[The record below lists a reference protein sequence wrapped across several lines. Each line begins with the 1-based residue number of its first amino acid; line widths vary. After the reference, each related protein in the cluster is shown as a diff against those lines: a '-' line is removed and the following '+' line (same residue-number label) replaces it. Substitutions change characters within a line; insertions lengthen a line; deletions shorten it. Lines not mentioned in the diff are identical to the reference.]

1 MAQTGII
8 RFGFLNSHFLLN
20 LSLRNGWKECSR
32 DLSKKT
38 FALCQFCSTASSS
51 QEKQQNFPQTYG
63 QITSRT
69 HPDIIQ
75 EGQVTPG
82 LTKIEFQDR
91 RFRLMELILQ
101 QFHRLK
107 RNTKNHLV
115 VIPSA
120 SKVFM
125 SDKIPYPFRQNTE
138 FLYLTGFQEPDSV
151 LLLQNAPDKNLPEH
165 VSTLFVPKKNNHI
178 EMWEGPR
185 TGTEGAVELL
195 GVDCAYS
202 MEELENFLQV
212 YARSHHNFVLWYD
225 FLNPPL
231 PNVNELLKS
240 FMSSLHHTE
249 FESPIPLIQQLRLI
263 KSESEI
269 KLMQHSAEIA
279 CESLTEV
286 MKSSHPGVNETQL
299 YAKMDFECRIRGA
312 ERLAYPPVVA
322 GGSRANIIHYIA
334 NNQRILPGDMVLMDA
349 GCEYHSYASD
359 LTRTWPVSGK
369 FTCPQQDLYEIV
381 LIIQKELIELCC
393 EMSNL
398 DQLFHTMCQL
408 MGTKL
413 QELGLVSGKLG
424 KIELAK
430 IAYNFCPHHVSHYL
444 GMDVHDTRIISCD
457 YSSIYLPG
465 STVITIPGIYIKP
478 ENHQVPAQYRG
489 MGIRIEDDILI
500 TDVGPEILTSR
511 CPKTIA
517 DIEKIFGV
525 KKL

>member
-1 MAQTGII
+1 MAQTSIMKF
-8 RFGFLNSHFLLN
+8 RFLNSHFILN
-20 LSLRNGWKECSR
+20 FSLRYGWKDCSR
-32 DLSKKT
+32 DMFKKT
-38 FALCQFCSTASSS
+38 FSLCQFCSTATLS
-51 QEKQQNFPQTYG
+51 QEKQTLSRTYG
-63 QITSRT
+63 QITSKT

-82 LTKIEFQDR
+82 LTKVEFQDR
-91 RFRLMELILQ
+91 RFRLMELIIQ
-101 QFHRLK
+101 HFHRLK
-107 RNTKNHLV
+107 KNTKNHLI

-151 LLLQNAPDKNLPEH
+151 LLLQNTPGKDLPEH
-165 VSTLFVPKKNNHI
+165 ISTLFVPRKNNHV

-195 GVDCAYS
+195 GVDCAYT
-202 MEELENFLQV
+202 MDELEHFLQV
-212 YARSHHNFVLWYD
+212 YAQSHHNFVLWYD

-231 PNVNELLKS
+231 PNVHELVQGFL
-240 FMSSLHHTE
+240 SSLHHTE
-249 FESPIPLIQQLRLI
+249 LESPVSFIQQLRLM

-286 MKSSHPGVNETQL
+286 MRSSHPGVSEAQL
-299 YAKMDFECRIRGA
+299 FAKMDFECRIRGA

-322 GGSRANIIHYIA
+322 GGSRANVIHYIA
-334 NNQRILPGDMVLMDA
+334 NNQRILPGEMVLMDA
-349 GCEYHSYASD
+349 GCEYHGYASD
-359 LTRTWPVSGK
+359 LTRTWPISGK
-369 FTCPQQDLYEIV
+369 FTCPQRDLYEAV

-430 IAYNFCPHHVSHYL
+430 AAYSFCPHHVSHYL
-444 GMDVHDTRIISCD
+444 GMDVHDTRIISRTMK
-457 YSSIYLPG
+457 LKPG
-465 STVITIPGIYIKP
+465 MVITVEPGIYITP
-478 ENHQVPAQYRG
+478 ENRQVPAQYRG
-489 MGIRIEDDILI
+489 MGIRIEDDVLI
-500 TDVGPEILTSR
+500 TDVGPEVLTSR
-511 CPKTIA
+511 CPKTVT
-517 DIEKIFGV
+517 DIERIFGV